1 MKIRR
6 NLLSNVN
13 RSRSNDAFI
22 GTAMSWEP
30 FQKENPLKKVT
41 SGENYILFVFSVLFK
56 ARLRRQGRL
65 IYQIS
70 VVLEITQNPCLAAVG
85 WSLVPSLG
93 PSTLHSN
100 RAFQPLHL
108 LDVGFGLTRRSEP
121 IKGSFLTLCNQHLS
135 VLFCRLCTWPLVWPR
150 VASLCIFYAA
160 VLSNP
165 NEKWQDSSIS
175 FLLLFPSSSPSP
187 IPFFPPPWALLASLV
202 SVLYLLLWVMPIL
215 CNCFW
220 KAEGKHR
227 RADW

>member
-1 MKIRR
+1 MMLLLGQPCPGNPSRKKILWRKSHQGKIIFF
-6 NLLSNVN
+6 LY
-13 RSRSNDAFI
+13 F
-22 GTAMSWEP
+22 
-30 FQKENPLKKVT
+30 
-41 SGENYILFVFSVLFK
+41 LFYS
-56 ARLRRQGRL
+56 RQGSEGREDWFTNL
-65 IYQIS
+65 S

-121 IKGSFLTLCNQHLS
+121 IKGSFLTLCNQHPS
-135 VLFCRLCTWPLVWPR
+135 VLFCRLCTWPLVWP
-150 VASLCIFYAA
+150 SLCIFYAA

-187 IPFFPPPWALLASLV
+187 IPFFPSPWALLASLV